1 MSEMTTHLENLRQSM
16 EHKAIIKLV
25 VYTDEDIMNMDMDEH
40 IEIFKKAIEDRSF
53 NHIKLIN
60 LAKKVKLSR
69 RERVLLDPL
78 AASQR
83 K

>member
-1 MSEMTTHLENLRQSM
+1 MLEKITPSENLRQSM
-16 EHKAIIKLV
+16 KPKGIIKLV
-25 VYTDEDIMNMDMDEH
+25 VYTDEDIMNMEMDEH
-40 IEIFKKAIEDRSF
+40 IELFRKSIENRSF

-60 LAKKVKLSR
+60 LPKKVKLSR

>member
-1 MSEMTTHLENLRQSM
+1 M
-16 EHKAIIKLV
+16 KPKGIIKLV
-25 VYTDEDIMNMDMDEH
+25 VYTDEDIMNMEMDEH
-40 IEIFKKAIEDRSF
+40 IEIFKKAIKERSF
-53 NHIKLIN
+53 NHIKLVN
-60 LAKKVKLSR
+60 LPKKVKLSR

>member
-1 MSEMTTHLENLRQSM
+1 M
-16 EHKAIIKLV
+16 KPKGIIKLV
-25 VYTDEDIMNMDMDEH
+25 VYTDEDIMDMEMDEH
-40 IEIFKKAIEDRSF
+40 IEIFKQAIKERSF
-53 NHIKLIN
+53 NHIKLVK
-60 LAKKVKLSR
+60 LPKKVKLSR

>member
-1 MSEMTTHLENLRQSM
+1 MA
-16 EHKAIIKLV
+16 HKGILKLV
-25 VYTDEDIMNMDMDEH
+25 VYTEEDIMSMEMDEH
-40 IEIFKKAIEDRSF
+40 IEIFKKAIADRSF

-78 AASQR
+78 AASQ
-83 K
+83 KK

>member
-1 MSEMTTHLENLRQSM
+1 MLEKITPSENLRQNM
-16 EHKAIIKLV
+16 KPKGIIKLV
-25 VYTDEDIMNMDMDEH
+25 VYTDEDIMNMEMDEH
-40 IEIFKKAIEDRSF
+40 IELFKKAIEDRSF

-60 LAKKVKLSR
+60 LPKKVKLSR

>member
-1 MSEMTTHLENLRQSM
+1 MA
-16 EHKAIIKLV
+16 HKAIIKLV

-40 IEIFKKAIEDRSF
+40 IEIFKKAIGDRSF

>member
-1 MSEMTTHLENLRQSM
+1 M
-16 EHKAIIKLV
+16 EDKAVMKLV
-25 VYTDEDIMNMDMDEH
+25 VFADKEIMEMEMDEH

>member
-1 MSEMTTHLENLRQSM
+1 MLEKITPSENLGQSM
-16 EHKAIIKLV
+16 KPKGIIKLV
-25 VYTDEDIMNMDMDEH
+25 VYTDEDIMNMEMDEH
-40 IEIFKKAIEDRSF
+40 IEIFKKAIEERSF
-53 NHIKLIN
+53 NHIKLVN
-60 LAKKVKLSR
+60 LPKKVKLSR

>member
-1 MSEMTTHLENLRQSM
+1 MLEKITPSENLRQSM
-16 EHKAIIKLV
+16 KPKGIIKLV
-25 VYTDEDIMNMDMDEH
+25 VHTDEDIMNMEMDEH
-40 IEIFKKAIEDRSF
+40 IEIFKKAIEERSF
-53 NHIKLIN
+53 NHIKLVN
-60 LAKKVKLSR
+60 LPKKVKLSR

>member
-1 MSEMTTHLENLRQSM
+1 MLEKITPSENLRQSM
-16 EHKAIIKLV
+16 KPKGIIKLV
-25 VYTDEDIMNMDMDEH
+25 VHTDEDIMNMEMDEH
-40 IEIFKKAIEDRSF
+40 IEIFKKAIEERSF

>member
-1 MSEMTTHLENLRQSM
+1 MA
-16 EHKAIIKLV
+16 HKAIIKLV

-69 RERVLLDPL
+69 R
-78 AASQR
+78 
-83 K
+83 